1 MSFELRKLSTQ
12 LSPFTLVLSATSG
25 LGPDERN
32 LLEKIQDAR
41 SVVKDGETIIRAGDL
56 IDKCFIVR
64 SGWFA
69 RQRSSI
75 DGQMVTT
82 NVYLPGDI
90 LSGHLGFK
98 RQSFFD
104 VIALQKAE
112 IATVDAKR
120 LRELAKSHEN
130 IAAALDWSG
139 VRDFNIVSEHI
150 VCMSTKDSTQRVLH
164 LLLELW
170 CRLVVTGQ
178 ALDKSFEIPLSQREI
193 GEMVGLSLV
202 SVNRAIQ
209 TLRHIEMVVF
219 KQGKVTFKDVA
230 ESMSFCDFDPEY
242 LEVFTPIGH
251 AELKYYL
258 P

>member
-1 MSFELRKLSTQ
+1 MSFELRQLSTQ
-12 LSPFTLVLSATSG
+12 LSPFTLAMSAASG
-25 LGPDERN
+25 LGPDERG
-32 LLEKIQDAR
+32 LLEKIQDVR
-41 SVVKDGETIIRAGDL
+41 SVVKDGDTIIRTGDV

-104 VIALQKAE
+104 VVALQKAE

-120 LRELAKSHEN
+120 LRDLANSHEN

-150 VCMSTKDSTQRVLH
+150 VGMSTKDSSQKVLH

-170 CRLVVTGQ
+170 CRLVVVGQ
-178 ALDKSFEIPLSQREI
+178 SVDNSFGIPLSQKEI

-209 TLRHIEMVVF
+209 TLRHTKMVVF
-219 KQGKVTFKDVA
+219 KQGKVTFADVA
-230 ESMSFCDFDPEY
+230 ESMNFCDFDPEY
-242 LEVFTPIGH
+242 LEVFNPLRH